1 MEGIDRLHQI
11 AEDVG
16 RTVWLRDL
24 GAALSDTADAIE
36 GGMRDLIGYESD
48 VLAWVEKN
56 GGLDAVNER
65 TMPDDMEWPRYADG
79 SPVEI
84 GDDVI
89 GPDYGERI
97 HVDEVIFHVNG
108 FTLRSKGGDGKW
120 YESDDRFERPA
131 VLAADGEPLE
141 VGQTVWTVDAG
152 IKFEVHS
159 IEGDTVWGSL
169 DGDRADDG
177 LDPKSLTHQRP
188 VLDADGVPIKV
199 GDKVWRVNGDGP
211 FTATEYKKPWMRA
224 KTKDGHETGFWPDD
238 LTHTKPEPTDSLER
252 IADEIDRLREE
263 VALHLGDYLYDEDG
277 NDSIQF
283 SMELVAKRCRA
294 LAERERG
301 E

>member
-36 GGMRDLIGYESD
+36 GGMRDLSGYESD

-97 HVDEVIFHVNG
+97 HVDEVIFHSNG
-108 FTLRSKGGDGKW
+108 FTLRSKGDDGKW
-120 YESDDRFERPA
+120 YESEDRFERPA

-141 VGQTVWTVDAG
+141 VGQTVWVAENG
-152 IKFEVHS
+152 NRFHV
-159 IEGDTVWGSL
+159 VWL
-169 DGDRADDG
+169 CDDG
-177 LDPKSLTHQRP
+177 LVQGTLNGDLMKYLRPEQLTHQRP
-188 VLDADGVPIKV
+188 VLDADGVPIHE
-199 GDKVWRVNGDGP
+199 GDTVYLLPGEWCGEYPLRYYSAGDEMVVKELCPDHEFGGVLKCAGDGKCTCFP
-211 FTATEYKKPWMRA
+211 LPRQ
-224 KTKDGHETGFWPDD
+224 
-238 LTHTKPEPTDSLER
+238 LTHTKPEPDSWSSVW
-252 IADEIDRLREE
+252 AD
-263 VALHLGDYLYDEDG
+263 VSNG
-277 NDSIQF
+277 NETPEG
-283 SMELVAKRCRA
+283 MMRRCRA
-294 LAERERG
+294 LAERGER
-301 E
+301 